1 MLLTKGAPYYTHA
14 FGSMGETLET
24 AVQTEFFKWFH
35 LEETERKPDE
45 PGEEV
50 RFRPSGEKFH
60 DLCYLDVLMASA
72 GELVRMELV
81 VRRAY
86 IEGRDRHFAQ
96 DLVKS
101 FLLAVLPDACQ
112 AVLKDFMQEITEF
125 PGGRGVTPGYL
136 VYLGQHPAWRVQT
149 GWTRLTLAN
158 LPLTDAASLVVQ
170 VYPNPKA
177 PNSVLIK
184 GKFATDQ
191 GEVEVW

>member
-14 FGSMGETLET
+14 FGSMGGTLGT
-24 AVQTEFFKWFH
+24 AMQTEFFKWFH
-35 LEETERKPDE
+35 LEETERKAEE

-60 DLCYLDVLMASA
+60 ELGYLDVLTASG
-72 GELVRMELV
+72 GELARMELV

-112 AVLKDFMQEITEF
+112 AVLSDFMEEIKDI

-136 VYLGQHPAWRVQT
+136 TYSGQRPAWRIQT

-184 GKFATDQ
+184 GKFATDE
-191 GEVEVW
+191 GEVEEW

>member
-14 FGSMGETLET
+14 FGSMGGTLQT
-24 AVQTEFFKWFH
+24 ALQTEFFKWFQF
-35 LEETERKPDE
+35 EETERKAEE

-60 DLCYLDVLMASA
+60 ELCYLDVLIASG

-81 VRRAY
+81 VRRAF

-112 AVLKDFMQEITEF
+112 SVLNDFMQEIKDI
-125 PGGRGVTPGYL
+125 PGGRGVTAGYL
-136 VYLGQHPAWRVQT
+136 TYSGQRPAWRVQT

-184 GKFATDQ
+184 GEFATDE
-191 GEVEVW
+191 GEVEEW